1 MYNRRK
7 QLFAF
12 MLVVSVVINLFAV
25 TNANSLALNG
35 ESSSLSNP

>member
-25 TNANSLALNG
+25 TNANS
-35 ESSSLSNP
+35 PH

>member
-25 TNANSLALNG
+25 TNANSLALKW
-35 ESSSLSNP
+35 